1 MAVCCQKLSYYP
13 FFENYQ
19 QIHRRK
25 RERVV
30 AVVQPTV
37 YYFVQNH
44 FILLNVPSKGYRS
57 HNYQLFVLDLLDHPH
72 RPIFHFIF
80 SREDWITGGFMC
92 KISYHVMLN
101 FFRFSLI
108 YHRRQAH

>member
-1 MAVCCQKLSYYP
+1 MSNRWRVDCVSYGMAVCCQKLSYYP

-37 YYFVQNH
+37 NYFVQNH
-44 FILLNVPSKGYRS
+44 FILLDVSSKGYS
-57 HNYQLFVLDLLDHPH
+57 LDWNNSSGLWGILTYTRVNLQTGWPVCPYE
-72 RPIFHFIF
+72 RLKVT
-80 SREDWITGGFMC
+80 RNIT
-92 KISYHVMLN
+92 
-101 FFRFSLI
+101 
-108 YHRRQAH
+108 